1 MKNGASAPEKTPAN
15 QSQVVTVEC
24 VREGRWRHLLA
35 EVELLGEVT
44 EFNAD
49 ELVGRGR
56 GADVVFRGVVG
67 EDANPD
73 RAEAAGP
80 DVDAAANL
88 AAGGAESAGTRRLRR
103 RGSSSSASAS
113 HANRTRAVRSRPPPL
128 EPVAASVGQPLKGL
142 ADAVGSACD
151 VAEPTV
157 STSVTNS
164 AKAVRSRQPPLLKA
178 GASVG
183 GGGVLVARAAKRGRQ
198 RGLGDGGSA
207 WPTPGTGPAPP
218 TSTSWRPES
227 FTDGCPD
234 TPASTTQMQAA
245 RQGMQRMVTRL
256 PAAQREREMAWRRRG
271 RQLVR

>member
-35 EVELLGEVT
+35 GVELLGEVT

-67 EDANPD
+67 EDADPD

-88 AAGGAESAGTRRLRR
+88 AAGGAESAGTRRLRC
-103 RGSSSSASAS
+103 RGLSSSVSASD
-113 HANRTRAVRSRPPPL
+113 ANRARAARSRPLPL
-128 EPVAASVGQPLKGL
+128 ESVVASVGQPLKGL
-142 ADAVGSACD
+142 TGAVGSACD
-151 VAEPTV
+151 VAGPTA

-164 AKAVRSRQPPLLKA
+164 TEAVRCRSTPLLEA

-183 GGGVLVARAAKRGRQ
+183 GGGVLVGRAAKRGRQ
-198 RGLGDGGSA
+198 RGLGDGGST

-218 TSTSWRPES
+218 MSTSWRPES
-227 FTDGCPD
+227 FTDECPD
-234 TPASTTQMQAA
+234 APASP
-245 RQGMQRMVTRL
+245 TR
-256 PAAQREREMAWRRRG
+256 R
-271 RQLVR
+271 